1 MSGEK
6 NTNVMPERD
15 LTVKQGF
22 KLSKFLVSWEMVL
35 VYILILINVVLM
47 ASKPNLYFS
56 PGTIQSIIQSGMDV
70 CPLVLGMILILM
82 LGDIDVSVAANM
94 IFASMATGLSMDAG
108 MPAVVAVI
116 IGILAGA
123 VCGAFNGFCV
133 AYIGMP
139 AVIVTIATSMLFRGI
154 VKIVLDVNVL
164 KNFPG
169 FYRTIAW
176 SNIAGIPLALIIFL
190 IMGAGFVFLLQK
202 SKFGRKLY
210 IMGNNATCAQY
221 SGIDVKKT
229 KLTVFIIMGAMCG
242 VASIFFVGRMGGSV
256 SSTMGTGYE
265 MTAIAICVL
274 GGVSTNGGKGK
285 VYGPIIAT
293 LIMAFLTYTLGLL
306 DVDANSRKIVTGFIL
321 IIAVLIPNVNRQLLA
336 NLKLKLIYKGNKNVE
351 ALNIRTEKE
360 VKALKGTIAETK
372 KDSSLNESDKAAKV
386 KKCEEKIV
394 SLQKKCKEQTAAML
408 REQREDER
416 KAKERFAAK

>member
-6 NTNVMPERD
+6 NTNAAPTRD

-47 ASKPNLYFS
+47 VSRTNLYFS
-56 PGTIQSIIQSGMDV
+56 AGTIQSIIQSGMDV
-70 CPLVLGMILILM
+70 CPLVLGMIFILM
-82 LGDIDVSVAANM
+82 LGDIDVSVAATM
-94 IFASMATGLSMDAG
+94 IFASMATGLCCQAG
-108 MPAVVAVI
+108 MPAIVGVVA
-116 IGILAGA
+116 GLAAGA
-123 VCGAFNGFCV
+123 LCGAFNGFFV
-133 AYIGMP
+133 AYVGMP

-164 KNFPG
+164 KVFPS
-169 FYRTIAW
+169 FYTQVAW
-176 SNIAGIPLALIIFL
+176 LNIAGIPLALILFL
-190 IMGAGFVFLLQK
+190 IMGAIFIFVLHK
-202 SKFGRKLY
+202 SRFGRKLY
-210 IMGNNATCAQY
+210 IIGNNAVCAQY
-221 SGIDVKKT
+221 SGIDVRKT
-229 KLTVFIIMGAMCG
+229 KLAVFVLMGFMCG

-274 GGVSTNGGKGK
+274 GGVSTNGGRGR

-306 DVDANSRKIVTGFIL
+306 GVDANTRKIVTGFIL
-321 IIAVLIPNVNRQLLA
+321 IIAVLIPNINRDLLA
-336 NLKLKLIYKGNKNVE
+336 SLKLKFVYKGNKNVE
-351 ALNIRTEKE
+351 ALNNKTAEE
-360 VKALKGTIAETK
+360 VKNLKAEIAALK
-372 KDSSLNESDKAAKV
+372 KDSTMSESDRSAKI
-386 KKCEEKIV
+386 KKNEEKIV
-394 SLQKKCKEQTAAML
+394 SLQKKCKEQTAAWL
-408 REQREDER
+408 EEQREDQR

>member
-6 NTNVMPERD
+6 NTNVPVRD
-15 LTVKQGF
+15 LSVKQGF

-35 VYILILINVVLM
+35 VYILVLINLVLM
-47 ASKPNLYFS
+47 ATRTNLYFA
-56 PGTIQSIIQSGMDV
+56 PGTIQAIIQSGMDV

-82 LGDIDVSVAANM
+82 LGDIDVSVAATM
-94 IFASMATGLSMDAG
+94 IFASMVTGLCCQSG
-108 MPAVVAVI
+108 MPAFIGVI
-116 IGILAGA
+116 LGIAAGA
-123 VCGAFNGFCV
+123 LCGVFNGFFV

-154 VKIVLDVNVL
+154 VKIILDVNVL
-164 KNFPG
+164 KIFPG
-169 FYRTIAW
+169 FYTTIAW
-176 SNIAGIPLALIIFL
+176 ANIAGIPLSLLLFL
-190 IMGAGFVFLLQK
+190 VMGAGFVFLLQK
-202 SKFGRKLY
+202 SRFGRKLY
-210 IMGNNATCAQY
+210 IIGNNPTCAQY

-229 KLTVFIIMGAMCG
+229 KLIVFVVMGAMCG

-306 DVDANSRKIVTGFIL
+306 EVDANSRKIVTGFIL
-321 IIAVLIPNVNRQLLA
+321 IIAVLIPNVNKELIA
-336 NLKLKLIYKGNKNVE
+336 NLKLKFIYKGNKNVE
-351 ALNIRTEKE
+351 ALNIKTAAE
-360 VKALKGTIAETK
+360 VKALKESIAEAK
-372 KDSSLNESDKAAKV
+372 KNTSLNETDRAAKI
-386 KKCEEKIV
+386 KKAEDKID
-394 SLQKKCKEQTAAML
+394 SLQKKCKKQTEVWL
-408 REQREDER
+408 QEQREDEK

>member
-6 NTNVMPERD
+6 NTNVPARD
-15 LTVKQGF
+15 LSVKQGF

-35 VYILILINVVLM
+35 VYILILINLVLM
-47 ASKPNLYFS
+47 ATRANLYFA
-56 PGTIQSIIQSGMDV
+56 PGTIQAIIQSGMDV

-82 LGDIDVSVAANM
+82 LGDIDVSVAATM
-94 IFASMATGLSMDAG
+94 IFASMVTGLCCQAG
-108 MPAVVAVI
+108 MPAILGVVL
-116 IGILAGA
+116 GIAAGA
-123 VCGAFNGFCV
+123 FCGAFNGFFV

-154 VKIVLDVNVL
+154 VKIILDVNVL
-164 KNFPG
+164 KIFPS
-169 FYRTIAW
+169 FYTTIAW
-176 SNIAGIPLALIIFL
+176 TNIAGIPLSLLLFL
-190 IMGAGFVFLLQK
+190 VMGAGFVFLLQK
-202 SKFGRKLY
+202 SRFGRKLY
-210 IMGNNATCAQY
+210 IIGNNPTCAQY

-229 KLTVFIIMGAMCG
+229 KLIVFVVMGAMCG

-306 DVDANSRKIVTGFIL
+306 EVDANSRKIVTGFIL

-336 NLKLKLIYKGNKNVE
+336 SMKLKFVYKGNKNVE
-351 ALNIRTEKE
+351 ALNIKTGTE
-360 VKALKGTIAETK
+360 VKALKESIAEIK
-372 KDSSLNESDKAAKV
+372 KDASLNETDKAAKI
-386 KKCEEKIV
+386 KKAEEKID
-394 SLQKKCKEQTAAML
+394 SLQKKCKKQTEIWL
-408 REQREDER
+408 QEQREDEK
-416 KAKERFAAK
+416 KAKERFATK